1 MARNRGRVVAEVTR
15 ADIAAALDG
24 VTVVWSGQDHQL
36 AGSESQPPALSVWQA
51 WPDWQ
56 SAEWFSA
63 CLIQRTWSVYVILP
77 AGDAQAWTTA
87 TDAVLTAVRDALVM
101 LGQVQRAEPIAL
113 VAAEQ
118 SLTMPAVNFT
128 LVTS

>member
-1 MARNRGRVVAEVTR
+1 MVLSVTR

-24 VTVVWSGQDHQL
+24 LAIDYGGAPAALAATPYRPAALAVW
-36 AGSESQPPALSVWQA
+36 AV

-56 SAEWFSA
+56 SAMWINA
-63 CLIQRTWSVYVILP
+63 CVVQRSWQVFVILP
-77 AGDAQAWTTA
+77 AVDPPAWTEA
-87 TDAVLTAVRDALVM
+87 TDAVLGAVHDALVP

-118 SLTMPAVNFT
+118 ALTMPAVAFT
-128 LVTS
+128 LVT